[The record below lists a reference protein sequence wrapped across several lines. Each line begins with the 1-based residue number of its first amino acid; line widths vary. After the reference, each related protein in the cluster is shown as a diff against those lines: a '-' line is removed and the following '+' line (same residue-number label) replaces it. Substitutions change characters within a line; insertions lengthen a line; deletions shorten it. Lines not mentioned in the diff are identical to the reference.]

1 LGRIVESGAEMDE
14 QENAHLKQ
22 QIRELDRARRLWKAT
37 ALSLLAAGIALLVL
51 GGMGGLAMHGFL
63 QTKSAMQAERAAMVE
78 AQMQADRARAAEM
91 AVRAEAE
98 KHEKDRAK

>member
-1 LGRIVESGAEMDE
+1 MDE
-14 QENAHLKQ
+14 QESAHLKQ
-22 QIRELDRARRLWKAT
+22 QIRELDRARRFWKAT
-37 ALSLLAAGIALLVL
+37 ALSLLAAGVFIFFL
-51 GGMGGLAMHGFL
+51 GGMALYGFL